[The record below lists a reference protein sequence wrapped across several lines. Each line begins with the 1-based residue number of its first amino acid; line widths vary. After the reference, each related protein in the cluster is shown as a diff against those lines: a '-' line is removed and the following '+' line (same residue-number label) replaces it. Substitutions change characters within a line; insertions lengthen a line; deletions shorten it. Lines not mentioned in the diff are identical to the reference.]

1 MNCCN
6 FGGEKMTESEYFKS
20 NKFKEDFRKKVEEDT
35 WEKGKPMI
43 YLDDNGNI
51 VEHWKDGTIK
61 IIKEDGRQKFS
72 NGNTALRV
80 CNYRFNKRS

>member
-1 MNCCN
+1 
-6 FGGEKMTESEYFKS
+6 MTESEYFKS

-43 YLDDNGNI
+43 YIDDSGNI

-61 IIKEDGRQKFS
+61 IVK
-72 NGNTALRV
+72 
-80 CNYRFNKRS
+80 

>member
-1 MNCCN
+1 
-6 FGGEKMTESEYFKS
+6 MTESEYFKS

-61 IIKEDGRQKFS
+61 IIKENAAKKE
-72 NGNTALRV
+72 GN
-80 CNYRFNKRS
+80 

>member
-6 FGGEKMTESEYFKS
+6 FGGEKMIESEYFKS

-35 WEKGKPMI
+35 WEKGLPMI
-43 YLDDNGNI
+43 YIDDNGNI

-61 IIKEDGRQKFS
+61 IIKEDATKKE
-72 NGNTALRV
+72 GN
-80 CNYRFNKRS
+80 

>member
-35 WEKGKPMI
+35 WEKGLPMI
-43 YLDDNGNI
+43 YLDDDGNI

-61 IIKEDGRQKFS
+61 IIKE
-72 NGNTALRV
+72 NGK
-80 CNYRFNKRS
+80 Y